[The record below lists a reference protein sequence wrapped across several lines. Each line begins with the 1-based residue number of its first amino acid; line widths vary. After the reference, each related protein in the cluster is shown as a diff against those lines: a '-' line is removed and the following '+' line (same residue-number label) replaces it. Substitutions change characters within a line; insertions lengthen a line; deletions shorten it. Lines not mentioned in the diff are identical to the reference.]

1 VKFGQ
6 LLHKPFEK
14 MRVFRPILHEDN
26 DFHAEF
32 RYNVRDTLDRS
43 DPLAAEIFTL
53 GKDAAWI
60 RELPEDSDEGIQWK
74 QRRATVVR
82 AAARRIC

>member
-32 RYNVRDTLDRS
+32 RKYGITCQPANEVITDPTPAKPAIHDR
-43 DPLAAEIFTL
+43 
-53 GKDAAWI
+53 
-60 RELPEDSDEGIQWK
+60 
-74 QRRATVVR
+74 
-82 AAARRIC
+82 

>member
-1 VKFGQ
+1 MIARNVQ
-6 LLHKPFEK
+6 LTQGS
-14 MRVFRPILHEDN
+14 
-26 DFHAEF
+26 DFNREH
-32 RYNVRDTLDRS
+32 T

-60 RELPEDSDEGIQWK
+60 RELPEDSDEGIQWE
-74 QRRATVVR
+74 QRRAAVVR